1 MRGARPRDTR
11 ITGLMKMKA
20 SEDERTVSRKE
31 DQGTKCQAFSRSGKM
46 LSMMLILTVSL

>member
-1 MRGARPRDTR
+1 MRGAKPRDTR

-20 SEDERTVSRKE
+20 AGRTVSRKE

-46 LSMMLILTVSL
+46 LSMMLILTLSL